1 MTTVQ
6 KMPAPLAAPGPDPRT
21 RFLREIAARVP
32 ASRVTELYMFPPMRQ
47 GGVETGVAVVALA
60 GDDESSTRQTIYT
73 ATYRLALKG
82 LDRGKWE
89 ATMHAEADAP
99 LLTVGAVVRGVQRRS
114 GDEMELER
122 LTASDLAQYA
132 PPDATASSDSA
143 SLGDRP

>member
-1 MTTVQ
+1 MRTVR
-6 KMPAPLAAPGPDPRT
+6 KIPVPLAAPGPDPRT

-32 ASRVTELYMFPPMRQ
+32 AARVTELYLFAPMRQ

-60 GDDESSTRQTIYT
+60 GEDDASTRQTIYT

-82 LDRGKWE
+82 IERGKWE

-114 GDEMELER
+114 GDQMELER
-122 LTASDLAQYA
+122 LIASDLAQFA
-132 PPDATASSDSA
+132 PAGAADALDQPARQSA
-143 SLGDRP
+143 P

>member
-1 MTTVQ
+1 MTALQ

-32 ASRVTELYMFPPMRQ
+32 ATRVTELYMFPPMRQ
-47 GGVETGVAVVALA
+47 GGIETGVAVVALA

-89 ATMHAEADAP
+89 AAMHAEADAP
-99 LLTVGAVVRGVQRRS
+99 LLTVSAVVRGVQRRS

-132 PPDATASSDSA
+132 PSEAVDAAEPPTIGDTA
-143 SLGDRP
+143 